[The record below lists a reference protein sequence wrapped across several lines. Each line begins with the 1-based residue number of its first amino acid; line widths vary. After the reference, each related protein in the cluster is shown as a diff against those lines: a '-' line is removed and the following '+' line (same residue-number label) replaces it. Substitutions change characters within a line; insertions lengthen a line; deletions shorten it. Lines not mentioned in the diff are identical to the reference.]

1 MKYPFLLD
9 KTFDIMIRNLNEGA
23 GYEKYPVAIM
33 RMNWKRIIACMLM
46 CTTLMSLTA
55 CGTDDKNANSDKKQD
70 LENEQ
75 VAATEA
81 TTEEATTEVSEDTI
95 VITVLTDKKHLVD
108 TKFEEYKK
116 VFESD
121 NEDVIVHI
129 EAVDNYEQTMR
140 QRLRTGDYGDV
151 LLIPDFVTSYQLSSY
166 FEPLG
171 TVEELSETYDERFLQ
186 VHAVDGVVYGL
197 PRYANVYGVAYNEVV
212 FANSGELTFPTTSG
226 EFLSML
232 KKMEN
237 SQPGVIPYYTGFGNG
252 EWLWQWQMQVWGAV
266 SADATYRNQGIIE
279 EDAPFTEGKP
289 NYIVHKLLYDIVK
302 NGLCETFVEGEN
314 WRPIY
319 RQMNEGKIGCMLL
332 SSDYIY
338 ELQSAG
344 TNPDDINFMPF
355 PYVVDGVRYATV
367 ETDYS
372 YAINKN
378 CENKELAREWI
389 TYMLNKSGFSKSEGA
404 LSIKKKAAL
413 PTTLQNFADV
423 EWIVNPL
430 GKSQEVKKYQEL
442 NGLSGLRLDDE
453 KEKNRL
459 IEEAGKEDGMSFE
472 EIMNEWNERWKNA
485 RQGVRYEPES

>member
-1 MKYPFLLD
+1 MNLISKKMIAVLL
-9 KTFDIMIRNLNEGA
+9 A
-23 GYEKYPVAIM
+23 GT
-33 RMNWKRIIACMLM
+33 MLIG
-46 CTTLMSLTA
+46 LVA
-55 CGTDDKNANSDKKQD
+55 CGKDNKNANLDK
-70 LENEQ
+70 ENKEQGKEVEQ
-75 VAATEA
+75 VEET
-81 TTEEATTEVSEDTI
+81 TTEEATTEMPEDAI
-95 VITVLTDKKHLVD
+95 VITILTDKTHLVD

-116 VFESD
+116 IFES
-121 NEDVIVHI
+121 NYENVVVEI
-129 EAVDNYEQTMR
+129 EAVKNYEQTMR

-151 LLIPDFVTSYQLSSY
+151 LLIPEFVTNYQLSGY

-171 TVEELSETYDERFLQ
+171 TVEELSKTYDERFLQ

-212 FANSGELTFPTTSG
+212 FANSGELAFPTNSG

-232 KKMEN
+232 KKIQN
-237 SQPGVIPYYTGFGNG
+237 SQPGVIPYYTGYGNG

-266 SADATYRNQGIIE
+266 AADATYRNQGIVTE
-279 EDAPFTEGKP
+279 QEPFLEGKP
-289 NYIVHKLLYDIVK
+289 NYTVHKLLYDIVK
-302 NGLCETFVEGEN
+302 NRLCEPFTEGEN

-338 ELQSAG
+338 ELQTAG
-344 TNPDDINFMPF
+344 TNPDDISFMPF
-355 PYVVDGVRYATV
+355 PYVVDDVQYAAV

-378 CENKELAREWI
+378 SANKELAKEWI

-413 PTTLQNFADV
+413 PTTLKNFEDV

-430 GKSQEVKKYQEL
+430 GKPQEAKEYQKL
-442 NGLSGLRLDDE
+442 NGLSGLRLDED

-459 IEEAGKEDGMSFE
+459 IEEAAKEDGIPFDD
-472 EIMNEWNERWKNA
+472 IMKEWNERWKNA
-485 RQGVRYEPES
+485 LQGIRYDQEL